1 MLSDWQVRSQ
11 KGANMKKLWGG
22 RFQSDTSSIM
32 EDFNSSI
39 AFDWKLYHY
48 DIEGSKAH
56 VKMLG
61 KTGIIEKEEADIIIS
76 GLEDIESDIEKGLV
90 EFSSKHE
97 DIHMNIEVLLTEKIG
112 PLGKKIHTARSRND
126 QVALDLKLYARQ
138 SVDKL
143 SGLLREWIEGLVD
156 KAEENID
163 TIMPGYTHLQ
173 RAQPISLAHFLMA
186 HVEMARRDILRLE
199 SWKAIHNTMP
209 LGSGALA
216 GTSFPIDRQM
226 IAEDLDFDMPT
237 MNSLD
242 GVSDRDFV
250 IDLLSACSLGMMHLS
265 RLCEELILWS
275 SQEFAFVEMD
285 DAYSTGSS
293 MMPQKKNPDA
303 CELIRGKT
311 GRVYGDLLTVL
322 SMMKALPLAY
332 NKDMQEDKEALFD
345 GVETWTKA
353 LMVAKPMMKTLKIK
367 KDNMLR
373 ATRQGFLNATD
384 LADYLVKKGL
394 TFRDS
399 HRLVGEIVFD
409 CIEKGIGLEDISLDD
424 YKAYC
429 DLIGEDIF
437 DNIAIE
443 ACVESRQSLGGP
455 SRDQVANHIEFVRG
469 WNV

>member
-1 MLSDWQVRSQ
+1 
-11 KGANMKKLWGG
+11 
-22 RFQSDTSSIM
+22 
-32 EDFNSSI
+32 
-39 AFDWKLYHY
+39 
-48 DIEGSKAH
+48 
-56 VKMLG
+56 
-61 KTGIIEKEEADIIIS
+61 
-76 GLEDIESDIEKGLV
+76 
-90 EFSSKHE
+90 
-97 DIHMNIEVLLTEKIG
+97 
-112 PLGKKIHTARSRND
+112 
-126 QVALDLKLYARQ
+126 
-138 SVDKL
+138 
-143 SGLLREWIEGLVD
+143 
-156 KAEENID
+156 
-163 TIMPGYTHLQ
+163 
-173 RAQPISLAHFLMA
+173 
-186 HVEMARRDILRLE
+186 
-199 SWKAIHNTMP
+199 MP

-216 GTSFPIDRQM
+216 GTSFPIDRHM
-226 IAEDLDFDMPT
+226 TAKDLGFEMPS

-250 IDLLSACSLGMMHLS
+250 IDLLGACSVGMMHLS
-265 RLCEELILWS
+265 RLCEELIIWS
-275 SQEFAFVEMD
+275 SQEFVFVEMD

-353 LMVAKPMMKTLKIK
+353 LMVAKPMMKTLKVK

-455 SRDQVANHIEFVRG
+455 SRDQVVNHIEFVRG

>member
-1 MLSDWQVRSQ
+1 
-11 KGANMKKLWGG
+11 MKKLWGG

-76 GLEDIESDIEKGLV
+76 GLEDVESDIEKGLV

-353 LMVAKPMMKTLKIK
+353 LMVAKPIMKTLKVK

-384 LADYLVKKGL
+384 LADYLAVSYTHL
-394 TFRDS
+394 TLPTKR
-399 HRLVGEIVFD
+399 IV
-409 CIEKGIGLEDISLDD
+409 
-424 YKAYC
+424 
-429 DLIGEDIF
+429 
-437 DNIAIE
+437 
-443 ACVESRQSLGGP
+443 
-455 SRDQVANHIEFVRG
+455 
-469 WNV
+469 

>member
-1 MLSDWQVRSQ
+1 
-11 KGANMKKLWGG
+11 MKKLWGG

-76 GLEDIESDIEKGLV
+76 GLEDVESDIEKGLV

-97 DIHMNIEVLLTEKIG
+97 DIHMKIEVLLTEKIG

-353 LMVAKPMMKTLKIK
+353 LMVAKPIMKTLKVK

-384 LADYLVKKGL
+384 LADYLVK
-394 TFRDS
+394 
-399 HRLVGEIVFD
+399 
-409 CIEKGIGLEDISLDD
+409 
-424 YKAYC
+424 
-429 DLIGEDIF
+429 
-437 DNIAIE
+437 
-443 ACVESRQSLGGP
+443 
-455 SRDQVANHIEFVRG
+455 
-469 WNV
+469 

>member
-1 MLSDWQVRSQ
+1 
-11 KGANMKKLWGG
+11 MKKLWGG
-22 RFQSDTSSIM
+22 RFQSETSNIM

-39 AFDWKLYHY
+39 GFDWKLYHY

-56 VKMLG
+56 VKMLAE
-61 KTGIIEKEEADIIIS
+61 TGIISREEAGLIIGGLEAIEADI
-76 GLEDIESDIEKGLV
+76 DQGLV
-90 EFSSKHE
+90 EFTSKHE
-97 DIHMNIEVLLTEKIG
+97 DIHMNIEALLIEKIG
-112 PLGKKIHTARSRND
+112 QVGKKIHTARSRND

-143 SGLLREWIEGLVD
+143 SGLLREWIDILVNM
-156 KAEENID
+156 AEENID

-186 HVEMARRDILRLE
+186 HVEMARRDLLRLE
-199 SWKAIHNTMP
+199 SWKSIHNTMP

-216 GTSFPIDRQM
+216 GTSFPIDRHM
-226 IAEDLDFDMPT
+226 TAKDLGFEMPS

-250 IDLLSACSLGMMHLS
+250 IDLLGACSVGMMHLS
-265 RLCEELILWS
+265 RLCEELIIWS
-275 SQEFAFVEMD
+275 SQEFAFIEMD

-353 LMVAKPMMKTLKIK
+353 LMVAKPMMKTLKVK

-455 SRDQVANHIEFVRG
+455 SRDQVVNHIEFVRDG
-469 WNV
+469 MFS